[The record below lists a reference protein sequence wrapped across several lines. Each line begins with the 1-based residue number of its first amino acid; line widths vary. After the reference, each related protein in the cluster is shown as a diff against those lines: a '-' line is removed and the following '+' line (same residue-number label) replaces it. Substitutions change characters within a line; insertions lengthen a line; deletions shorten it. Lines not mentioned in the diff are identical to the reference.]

1 MWSEK
6 TIGKAF
12 RYVVEH
18 VYLSTT
24 CLHLLVLFYGL
35 LQDRFNLSVKFTD
48 IDYMVFTD
56 AAKAVLQGKSP
67 YTRHTYRY
75 TPLLAYITSINIIFK
90 MEILSKLL
98 FCAVNILSGKILEWL
113 LILLDIDNDIKIK
126 GSVTLRRFLIS
137 TWLLNPFPVVIAA
150 RGSADI
156 IPSILVLITIYFLMK
171 AKYDS
176 FNNKVNIIISAF
188 FFGLSVH
195 FKLYPVIYGFPFI
208 FFINPNYLKKDRPLF
223 RYILNLP
230 IKVFTTLNIDQLI
243 FGLVS
248 FSTIIS
254 LISFFYYI
262 YGWEFLYETYLYHA
276 IRKDHRHNFSVFF
289 YLFYLTMYSA
299 KEALASNFVYKI
311 LPYIASIP
319 QMFLVAL
326 SGISLVREGECI
338 MAIFCQTV
346 LFVAFNKVCT
356 SQYFLWWFILFPLAL
371 RVYLANNIAQID
383 ESKGIIH
390 SASASF
396 TPILISLGVWLIT
409 KLSWL
414 YFAYH
419 IEMLGQ
425 PYFLSLFHSSILFL
439 LANISIVLVFLRKS
453 NTSLKIKSE

>member
-1 MWSEK
+1 MWCETK
-6 TIGKAF
+6 IGKVF
-12 RYVVEH
+12 RCVVDH

-24 CLHLLVLFYGL
+24 CLHLLVLCYGL
-35 LQDRFNLSVKFTD
+35 LQDKLNVSVKFTD

-67 YTRHTYRY
+67 YSRHTYRY
-75 TPLLAYITSINIIFK
+75 TPLLAYVASINIIFK

-113 LILLDIDNDIKIK
+113 LILLDVDNDLKLK
-126 GSVTLRRFLIS
+126 GSITLRRFLIS

-150 RGSADI
+150 RGSADV
-156 IPSILVLITIYFLMK
+156 IPSILVLVTIYFLMK
-171 AKYDS
+171 AKYDN
-176 FNNKVNIIISAF
+176 FNNKTNIVISGF

-195 FKLYPVIYGFPFI
+195 FKLYPVIYGFPFL
-208 FFINPNYLKKDRPLF
+208 FFINSNYLKKDCSF
-223 RYILNLP
+223 IKYIINFP
-230 IKVFTTLNIDQLI
+230 IRIFTNLNIDQII
-243 FGLVS
+243 FGFVS
-248 FSTIIS
+248 FTTIVS

-299 KEALASNFVYKI
+299 KEALASNFVYKV

-319 QMFLVAL
+319 QMFLVVL
-326 SGISLVREGECI
+326 SGISLVKDGECI

-346 LFVAFNKVCT
+346 IFVAFNKVCT
-356 SQYFLWWFILFPLAL
+356 SQYFLWWFILLPLAL
-371 RVYLANNIAQID
+371 RVYLTNNLAQID

-390 SASASF
+390 SASTSLV
-396 TPILISLGVWLIT
+396 PISISLGVWIVT
-409 KLSWL
+409 KISWL
-414 YFAYH
+414 YFAYN

-425 PYFLSLFHSSILFL
+425 PYFLSVSLQLALLFHI
-439 LANISIVLVFLRKS
+439 I
-453 NTSLKIKSE
+453 

>member
-1 MWSEK
+1 MWSER

-113 LILLDIDNDIKIK
+113 LILLDVDNDTKIK

-150 RGSADI
+150 RGSADV

-176 FNNKVNIIISAF
+176 FNNKMNIIISAF

-208 FFINPNYLKKDRPLF
+208 FFINPNYLKKDRPLL
-223 RYILNLP
+223 RSP
-230 IKVFTTLNIDQLI
+230 CVQLR
-243 FGLVS
+243 LQDSPVY
-248 FSTIIS
+248 S
-254 LISFFYYI
+254 LHPPNVPGRIV
-262 YGWEFLYETYLYHA
+262 
-276 IRKDHRHNFSVFF
+276 RN
-289 YLFYLTMYSA
+289 
-299 KEALASNFVYKI
+299 
-311 LPYIASIP
+311 
-319 QMFLVAL
+319 L
-326 SGISLVREGECI
+326 SGQRG
-338 MAIFCQTV
+338 
-346 LFVAFNKVCT
+346 
-356 SQYFLWWFILFPLAL
+356 
-371 RVYLANNIAQID
+371 RVYNGDLLPDCPVCGLQQGLHVPVLPLVVYPLPACPQ
-383 ESKGIIH
+383 
-390 SASASF
+390 
-396 TPILISLGVWLIT
+396 SLPNQQHCT
-409 KLSWL
+409 
-414 YFAYH
+414 A
-419 IEMLGQ
+419 
-425 PYFLSLFHSSILFL
+425 
-439 LANISIVLVFLRKS
+439 
-453 NTSLKIKSE
+453 